1 MLYKWNHK
9 IYYLLFEPPSHTPML
24 SPEPCIEL
32 PMLYINFQL
41 DICFTYGNVYFNDTL
56 SILLFEV
63 GFSHTAEILLD
74 SSKCL
79 IPGLVGK
86 TPWRRERLATP
97 VFWPGEFHGLYSP
110 WGRKESDMTDFHIFF
125 FLSCMYQ

>member
-9 IYYLLFEPPSHTPML
+9 TYYLLFEPPSHTPML

-86 TPWRRERLATP
+86 TPWRRDRLATP

-125 FLSCMYQ
+125 F